1 LRYRFDNHLLD
12 TDRRELRRGDELL
25 AVEPQVFDLL
35 VFLLRNRDRVIS
47 KEELIASVWDGRIVS
62 DSTLASRIN
71 AVRRTIGDNGQ
82 EQRVIRTAARRGFRF
97 VAEVNETE
105 TVTNAETPDAL
116 SQDKRGGPA
125 CHDKPSIAV
134 LPFSNLSGDPDQEYF
149 VDGVVEEI
157 ITSIA
162 RVNWLFVIARNSS
175 FTYKGKAVD
184 VKQVARE
191 LGVRYVLEGS
201 MRKAGNRVRITGQLV
216 DTSTGAHIWADHF
229 DGALDDIFELQ
240 DQLASNVVGAIAPKL
255 RQSEIERAARKPTQ
269 SVDAY
274 DLFLRALGQL
284 HHMSKNSWSKAICFA
299 RRALDIDPFY
309 GPAAAL
315 AAYTHVVQITQGWAE
330 PEDERRLAETA
341 RLARLA
347 LAYGKEDSFA
357 VSAAAFAIAY
367 CGDMPAAET
376 AVSGRF
382 FSIRTIP
389 APGRYEVGSIAF

>member
-1 LRYRFDNHLLD
+1 MRYRFDNHLLD

-47 KEELIASVWDGRIVS
+47 KEELITSVWDGRIVS

-105 TVTNAETPDAL
+105 TVTNAATPDAL

-175 FTYKGKAVD
+175 FTYKGKAID

-240 DQLASNVVGAIAPKL
+240 DRLASSVVGAIAPKL
-255 RQSEIERAARKPTQ
+255 RQSEIERATRKPTQ

-274 DLFLRALGQL
+274 DLL
-284 HHMSKNSWSKAICFA
+284 SA
-299 RRALDIDPFY
+299 RWDSS
-309 GPAAAL
+309 
-315 AAYTHVVQITQGWAE
+315 IT
-330 PEDERRLAETA
+330 
-341 RLARLA
+341 
-347 LAYGKEDSFA
+347 
-357 VSAAAFAIAY
+357 
-367 CGDMPAAET
+367 
-376 AVSGRF
+376 
-382 FSIRTIP
+382 
-389 APGRYEVGSIAF
+389 